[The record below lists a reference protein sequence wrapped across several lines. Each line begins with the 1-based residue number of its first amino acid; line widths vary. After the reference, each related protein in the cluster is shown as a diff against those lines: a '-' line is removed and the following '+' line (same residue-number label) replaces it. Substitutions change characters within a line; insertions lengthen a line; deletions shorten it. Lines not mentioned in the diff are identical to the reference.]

1 MLCLGE
7 QSLDR
12 VRNCYSLTCQSCS
25 NSRVE
30 KVPVGLRMVD
40 LTNGIWGTSEK
51 GGKFRLERRGS
62 DFPPCLWGAGAR
74 RLPNIKLYRCSHP

>member
-1 MLCLGE
+1 M
-7 QSLDR
+7 
-12 VRNCYSLTCQSCS
+12 
-25 NSRVE
+25 
-30 KVPVGLRMVD
+30 PVGLRMVD

-62 DFPPCLWGAGAR
+62 DFPPCLWGAGVR